1 MYDLNH
7 NHKYTGSLYLRI
19 TLFSLMNSG
28 KTSCP
33 SPLLLTQ
40 SQYFKDI
47 YSRNCFSPH
56 SMPAGSLSRSYYNSY
71 NGNQHQHHHGRGILC
86 YFPPGFIDLKW
97 IITILNEI
105 KRKAEGAFFVTSK
118 SETLTITL
126 VFKQRLLL
134 SGVFSHVCRY
144 A

>member
-1 MYDLNH
+1 M
-7 NHKYTGSLYLRI
+7 G
-19 TLFSLMNSG
+19 G
-28 KTSCP
+28 
-33 SPLLLTQ
+33 
-40 SQYFKDI
+40 
-47 YSRNCFSPH
+47 
-56 SMPAGSLSRSYYNSY
+56 
-71 NGNQHQHHHGRGILC
+71 GILC

-105 KRKAEGAFFVTSK
+105 KRKTEGAFFVTSK

-144 A
+144 V

>member
-40 SQYFKDI
+40 SQYSKDI

-71 NGNQHQHHHGRGILC
+71 NGNQHQHHHRHQHPNPNPSMIYNSYPPREAQSDRIPCAETSFC
-86 YFPPGFIDLKW
+86 YSLPNYSISP
-97 IITILNEI
+97 
-105 KRKAEGAFFVTSK
+105 VTYNMP
-118 SETLTITL
+118 
-126 VFKQRLLL
+126 R
-134 SGVFSHVCRY
+134 
-144 A
+144 